1 MQSSNAMSPSLA
13 SSVSAGMTHN
23 EYVNRTTHIEDES
36 LIADLI
42 AQNTAMAEELEAL
55 KRKIAVSNIS
65 FNISFKTSHFLF
77 QFL

>member
-1 MQSSNAMSPSLA
+1 MQSSNATSLSLA
-13 SSVSAGMTHN
+13 SSVSSGMIPN
-23 EYVNRTTHIEDES
+23 ENVNRSSHIEDES